1 MRKCR
6 IVNNIL
12 RKIRKGEFMNIV
24 YDKIIEQVNKNS
36 LTGKELGNMLGL
48 KKSPLTDWKNG
59 KSKPTLEQLVKLCEI
74 FAISSDELLGL
85 NTTDKLSENEQELL
99 SIFKQLPEREQI
111 KFIGKAEDYLEK
123 YKEK

>member
-1 MRKCR
+1 
-6 IVNNIL
+6 
-12 RKIRKGEFMNIV
+12 MNIV

-48 KKSPLTDWKNG
+48 KKSPLTDWKNE
-59 KSKPTLEQLVKLCEI
+59 KSKPTLEQLIKLCEI

>member
-1 MRKCR
+1 
-6 IVNNIL
+6 
-12 RKIRKGEFMNIV
+12 MNIV
-24 YDKIIEQVNKNS
+24 YDKIIEQVNNNS
-36 LTGKELGNMLGL
+36 LTGKELGNKLGL

-85 NTTDKLSENEQELL
+85 ETANKLSENEKELL

>member
-1 MRKCR
+1 
-6 IVNNIL
+6 
-12 RKIRKGEFMNIV
+12 
-24 YDKIIEQVNKNS
+24 
-36 LTGKELGNMLGL
+36 
-48 KKSPLTDWKNG
+48 LTDWKNE
-59 KSKPTLEQLVKLCEI
+59 KSKPTLEQLIKLCEI

>member
-1 MRKCR
+1 
-6 IVNNIL
+6 
-12 RKIRKGEFMNIV
+12 MNIV